1 MSFMAE
7 QVFVG
12 PVACDV
18 EGVGPFEL
26 TITPTAY
33 RMSPGGDGTLRM
45 TMGYADGV
53 VAPEGAMFAV
63 LTGPLLDVAGVADG
77 IVARSDGRFAIGLVK
92 GDGIVTCEPV

>member
-1 MSFMAE
+1 MSFDAR

-12 PVACDV
+12 PVACEV
-18 EGVGPFEL
+18 EGFDPFEL
-26 TITPTAY
+26 AITPTAY
-33 RMSPGGDGTLRM
+33 QMKPAGQGTLRM

-63 LTGPLLDVAGVADG
+63 LSGPLLELIGIQHG
-77 IVARSDGRFAIGLVK
+77 IVARSEGRLAIGLIR